1 MPKLNML
8 ASAVLV
14 WLPKGERPTI
24 DSFDVRNA
32 NPPPVPNP
40 EPWWYLEDAIV
51 HAREVVS
58 DHGKLPWIKTGDT
71 LLELGTNHSSLQRP
85 ARHESF
91 RQKMRH
97 GSFKAVTR

>member
-1 MPKLNML
+1 MQKLNML

-14 WLPKGERPTI
+14 WLPKGEHPTV

-32 NPPPVPNP
+32 IPPPVPNP

-58 DHGKLPWIKTGDT
+58 DHGKLPWIKTGET
-71 LLELGTNHSSLQRP
+71 LLGPEQIVQAYSG
-85 ARHESF
+85 
-91 RQKMRH
+91 MRAM
-97 GSFKAVTR
+97 KAFDPK